1 MATYLT
7 RTPSS
12 AGNRKTWTFSAWI
25 KRTGSLTANQTI
37 FHGSPANPTTTIR
50 FGSESA
56 SDGKLNFY
64 HYSGSFTTQV
74 VTNREFRDTNGW
86 YHIVASVDTTQGT
99 EANRV
104 KLYVNGVQETSLMT
118 ATYPSQN
125 FDFSINNNT
134 AQVIGATSSGG
145 DSFSGSMSHVHFID
159 GTAYDPTVFG
169 STDATTGEWKINT
182 SPSVTYGNNGFF
194 ILKDGN
200 SVTDQSGNGNN
211 FTVGGG
217 TLTKTEDCPSNVF
230 CVWNVN
236 NVAAGNQAAPPMTN
250 GATGVSG
257 AGQAVGTIG
266 DFLSRN
272 KKYYYEF
279 KGTDIDG
286 SDSEAVGW
294 STEISAQSGS
304 WAAHNTL
311 FLYGSS
317 GKIYGTSGWT
327 GVVAPTWTN
336 GDIIGCSV
344 DCSSNEI
351 KWYKNDSLA
360 YTISSISFDGDLIF
374 PHAQWQSSSAGVAN
388 FGNGSF
394 GTSSISSAGTN
405 ASSIGLFEY
414 DVKPTDATALST
426 KGLNL

>member
-1 MATYLT
+1 
-7 RTPSS
+7 
-12 AGNRKTWTFSAWI
+12 
-25 KRTGSLTANQTI
+25 
-37 FHGSPANPTTTIR
+37 
-50 FGSESA
+50 
-56 SDGKLNFY
+56 
-64 HYSGSFTTQV
+64 
-74 VTNREFRDTNGW
+74 
-86 YHIVASVDTTQGT
+86 
-99 EANRV
+99 
-104 KLYVNGVQETSLMT
+104 
-118 ATYPSQN
+118 
-125 FDFSINNNT
+125 
-134 AQVIGATSSGG
+134 
-145 DSFSGSMSHVHFID
+145 MSHVHFCD
-159 GTAYDPTVFG
+159 GYSYAPTEFG

-182 SPSVTYGNNGFF
+182 SPSVTYGNNGYFVF
-194 ILKDGN
+194 KDDN
-200 SVTDQSGNGNN
+200 AVTDRSGQGNN
-211 FTVGGG
+211 FTLSGSI
-217 TLTKTEDCPSNVF
+217 TKTEDCPSNVF